1 MLIGFFL
8 RRIVTVTFCAGSF
21 WLGMKTD
28 RLVAAQP
35 AATATKSVVADCEV
49 PADGQ

>member
-8 RRIVTVTFCAGSF
+8 RRIVTVTLCAGSF

-28 RLVAAQP
+28 RLIAAQP
-35 AATATKSVVADCEV
+35 AAAPVAAECEV

>member
-1 MLIGFFL
+1 MLIGFVL
-8 RRIVTVTFCAGSF
+8 RRIVTVTLCAGSF

-28 RLVAAQP
+28 RLIAAQP
-35 AATATKSVVADCEV
+35 AAPLAAECEV

>member
-8 RRIVTVTFCAGSF
+8 RRIVTLALCTGAF

-28 RLVAAQP
+28 RILVPKTAAAP
-35 AATATKSVVADCEV
+35 VTADCPEGT
-49 PADGQ
+49 DGN

>member
-8 RRIVTVTFCAGSF
+8 RRIITLTLCAGSF

-28 RLVAAQP
+28 RILVPKTAAAPVAA
-35 AATATKSVVADCEV
+35 DCPEV
-49 PADGQ
+49 TDGN

>member
-8 RRIVTVTFCAGSF
+8 RRIVTVMLCAGAF

-28 RLVAAQP
+28 RLIQPKAAAAP
-35 AATATKSVVADCEV
+35 ATTACPEV
-49 PADGQ
+49 DDGA